1 MKQFATWRFWATI
14 GLLLLFALVPWACRG
29 DGGSS
34 SGSSVGDEPRRVDLI
49 ALTSVVRS
57 ESSWSVVDGR
67 VVGNATVVLDSGR
80 TLVLAEGTVG
90 DSSCA
95 YPDVV
100 DACVLVADTLG
111 DGIVWFALVPAPP
124 SGSREL
130 ELPAMTQLLD
140 GVTYVRLANDWE
152 VPLLDKVE
160 RRCDTETP
168 NLSAFVQRFAG
179 RHVTIVDLD
188 EQQVSA
194 VRCFAE

>member
-1 MKQFATWRFWATI
+1 MRQFATWRFWATI
-14 GLLLLFALVPWACRG
+14 GLLVFSTLILWTCRG
-29 DGGSS
+29 DGGSPS
-34 SGSSVGDEPRRVDLI
+34 ESGVGGEPRRVDLI

-57 ESSWSVVDGR
+57 ETTWSVVDGK
-67 VVGNATVVLDSGR
+67 VVGDAVVVLDSGR

-90 DSSCA
+90 ESSCA

-111 DGIVWFALVPAPP
+111 DGVVWFSLLPAPP

-130 ELPAMTQLLD
+130 ELPAMSELLD
-140 GVTYVRLANDWE
+140 GVTYARLANDWE

-160 RRCDTETP
+160 RRCDVETP
-168 NLSAFVQRFAG
+168 NLTAFVQRFAG
-179 RHVTIVDLD
+179 RHVTIVDVD

>member
-1 MKQFATWRFWATI
+1 MRQFATWRFWATI
-14 GLLLLFALVPWACRG
+14 GLLLFFTLVLWTCRG
-29 DGGSS
+29 DDGSS
-34 SGSSVGDEPRRVDLI
+34 SDSGVGTNARRVDLM
-49 ALTSVVRS
+49 ALTSVIRS
-57 ESSWSVVDGR
+57 DTPWSVVDGR
-67 VVGNATVVLDSGR
+67 MAGNATVVLDNGR
-80 TLVLAEGTVG
+80 TLVMADGTVG
-90 DSSCA
+90 ESSCA
-95 YPDVV
+95 YPDVA

-130 ELPAMTQLLD
+130 ELPAMTELLD
-140 GVTYVRLANDWE
+140 GVTYARLANDWE

-160 RRCDTETP
+160 RRCDIETP
-168 NLSAFVQRFAG
+168 NLTAFVQRFAG

>member
-1 MKQFATWRFWATI
+1 MRQFATWRFWATI
-14 GLLLLFALVPWACRG
+14 GLLLFFTLVLWTCRG
-29 DGGSS
+29 DDDSS
-34 SGSSVGDEPRRVDLI
+34 SVSGVGTDARRVDLM
-49 ALTSVVRS
+49 ALTSVIRS
-57 ESSWSVVDGR
+57 DTPWSVVDGR
-67 VVGNATVVLDSGR
+67 MVGNVTVVLDNGR
-80 TLVLAEGTVG
+80 TLVMADGTVG
-90 DSSCA
+90 ESSCA
-95 YPDVV
+95 YPDVA

-130 ELPAMTQLLD
+130 ELPAMTELLD
-140 GVTYVRLANDWE
+140 GVTYARLANDWE

-160 RRCDTETP
+160 RRCDIETP
-168 NLSAFVQRFAG
+168 NLTAFVQRFAG